1 MSQPASTT
9 AAGRE
14 RASKNQLIK
23 AKTRRRV
30 NKPYRSYVWHYFDR
44 LGSLAKCRVCQHE
57 IQNKKHTTSSLIRHL
72 EQIHQLEK
80 GMMVD
85 NIESLP
91 TVQRLSSN
99 MGSRMRD
106 RVMKSFVRDNHIG
119 GTTLGSSIWKCKHC
133 TYMIQGK
140 KLLLPMFLHLK
151 SAHWKA
157 NGPAAFDSKI
167 NPVNNKRRQNVADKI
182 VDEQRVD
189 DDYDLTEYLL
199 DRAANSNVTASS
211 ISAAKESVD
220 KDESGTSGILVA
232 GKNSGFVSDESKLDV
247 GRMVQYK
254 IRINLPNGNEIE
266 GFVMG
271 GEENRV
277 ERKMELGRERE
288 VVNHGQNAVNLD
300 HNYHDESRTVSPVLS
315 EQSAAHSRL
324 DNVKEDVKDDVIEP
338 QVPIDNER
346 QFDHQYSRKS
356 SPKPLTLKQTRSTRS
371 VLAMRSSN
379 RNRGNPP
386 KTEHEDLD
394 TSELDI
400 QVPLENIPSFTAD
413 VKVDTNGQTS
423 SYEFIKTEKVGEKQN
438 VAVITLNRPKA
449 LNALCDKLVD
459 ELGDAVTKFDNDD
472 SIGAVVITGSEK
484 AFAAGADIKEMKD
497 RSYAQTVKSK
507 MLAGWEDISKASKPI
522 IAAVNGY
529 ALGGGCELA
538 MLCDIIYAGE
548 KARFGQPEIVI
559 GTIPGA
565 GGTQRLIRVIGK
577 SKAMEMVLTGNQ
589 ISAQE
594 AEKAGLVSKIFPPE
608 QLLPEAIKLG
618 EKISTHS
625 PLIVSM
631 AKESVNAA
639 YETTLRQGLQ
649 LEKKLFYGTFATA
662 DQKEGMTAFVEK
674 RAPKFTSE

>member
-1 MSQPASTT
+1 MSQPASTSS
-9 AAGRE
+9 AGRE
-14 RASKNQLIK
+14 RVTKNKPIK
-23 AKTRRRV
+23 GKSRRRV

-85 NIESLP
+85 NIETLP

-106 RVMKSFVRDNHIG
+106 RVMKSFTRDNHIG

-157 NGPAAFDSKI
+157 NGPAAFDNKTMPAS
-167 NPVNNKRRQNVADKI
+167 NKRRQNLADKI
-182 VDEQRVD
+182 TDEQRVD
-189 DDYDLTEYLL
+189 DDYDLTDYLL
-199 DRAANSNVTASS
+199 DRANSSVTASS
-211 ISAAKESVD
+211 ISAAKELVD
-220 KDESGTSGILVA
+220 KEETGISGRLVA
-232 GKNSGFVSDESKLDV
+232 GKNSVFINDESKLDG
-247 GRMVQYK
+247 GRLVQYK

-271 GEENRV
+271 GEENCGER
-277 ERKMELGRERE
+277 ERKRE
-288 VVNHGQNAVNLD
+288 VVTVSHGQNAVNLD
-300 HNYHDESRTVSPVLS
+300 HNYHDESRTVSPVLG

-324 DNVKEDVKDDVIEP
+324 DNAIEDVKDDVIEP

-356 SPKPLTLKQTRSTRS
+356 SPKPLTSKQTRSPKS
-371 VLAMRSSN
+371 LSAMRSCN
-379 RNRGNPP
+379 RNKSNAP
-386 KTEHEDLD
+386 KAEHEDLD

-400 QVPLENIPSFTAD
+400 QVPLENIPSFIAD
-413 VKVDTNGQTS
+413 VKVDNNGQTS
-423 SYEFIKTEKVGEKQN
+423 SYEFIKTEKAGEKQN

-631 AKESVNAA
+631 AKESVNTA

-649 LEKKLFYGTFATA
+649 FEKKLFYGTFATA